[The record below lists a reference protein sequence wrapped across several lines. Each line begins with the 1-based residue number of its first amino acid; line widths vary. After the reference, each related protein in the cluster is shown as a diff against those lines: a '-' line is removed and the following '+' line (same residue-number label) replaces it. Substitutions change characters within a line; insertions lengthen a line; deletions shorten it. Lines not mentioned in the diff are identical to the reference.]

1 MSGLEMLSKFM
12 EVNMHIK
19 NTLLKMAPDNTS
31 NYSEETKMKYM
42 DKLLDYTG
50 ILKDDF
56 MIINKLYPN
65 LVSEEFVN
73 KIFKNLN
80 RRIENFN
87 YRYDSV
93 NDFFNKYYADISD
106 NIVNK
111 VNEECFG
118 YSSWQGIY
126 DIIPNCKTINETLHT
141 IHSYIFQTEFVYE
154 DIPNISEKE
163 LEQNS
168 KVFLKGVPSSLA
180 TMIYDNLP
188 NELSADFVYVL
199 SVNEKQVFIMARD
212 IGHALTIDVS
222 LNDNK
227 VLVKYYI
234 PKVCN
239 IEMAKKLRG
248 INKIR
253 SFDDNTTEWAT
264 GSFECSLEDFT
275 TTFNDFI
282 LSVPTDKDMPRRF

>member
-31 NYSEETKMKYM
+31 NYSEESKMKYM
-42 DKLLDYTG
+42 DKLLDYIG

-111 VNEECFG
+111 
-118 YSSWQGIY
+118 
-126 DIIPNCKTINETLHT
+126 
-141 IHSYIFQTEFVYE
+141 
-154 DIPNISEKE
+154 
-163 LEQNS
+163 
-168 KVFLKGVPSSLA
+168 
-180 TMIYDNLP
+180 
-188 NELSADFVYVL
+188 
-199 SVNEKQVFIMARD
+199 
-212 IGHALTIDVS
+212 
-222 LNDNK
+222 
-227 VLVKYYI
+227 
-234 PKVCN
+234 
-239 IEMAKKLRG
+239 
-248 INKIR
+248 
-253 SFDDNTTEWAT
+253 
-264 GSFECSLEDFT
+264 
-275 TTFNDFI
+275 
-282 LSVPTDKDMPRRF
+282 